1 MNQAE
6 LVVIDRAR
14 QWVNNQ
20 EENGKE
26 PTKADLIEQL
36 NLQYQTVVGMGEAEA
51 SAHAENYVME
61 SFIMA
66 NPNLAQQVVVA
77 MYGEEKI
84 YQDLTDQEKGF
95 VDQELDNYY
104 KIYRNGEVR

>member
-1 MNQAE
+1 
-6 LVVIDRAR
+6 
-14 QWVNNQ
+14 
-20 EENGKE
+20 
-26 PTKADLIEQL
+26 
-36 NLQYQTVVGMGEAEA
+36 
-51 SAHAENYVME
+51 
-61 SFIMA
+61 MA

-95 VDQELDNYY
+95 VNQELENYY